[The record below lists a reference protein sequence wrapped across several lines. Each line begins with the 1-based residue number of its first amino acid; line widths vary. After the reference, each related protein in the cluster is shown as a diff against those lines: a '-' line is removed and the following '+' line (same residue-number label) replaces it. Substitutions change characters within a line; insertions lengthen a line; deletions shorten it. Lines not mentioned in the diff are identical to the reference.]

1 MELVN
6 TLSQILLKESGIRNI
21 KALAERYPK
30 AEIYFHQDTDGV
42 TTALA
47 MKNYLESYGIKVIGS
62 HVIQYGDKEFSVQ
75 KPLIDKALKHSNG
88 ELLTKDILEFVLKER
103 QYLFV
108 GTIEGEIQSA
118 LIGELIY
125 YPRKLVFRII
135 TWSTSSGY
143 DYEKWMPL
151 FNIIEDF
158 ARSKRCD
165 FLEAWTRKG
174 LARKIQ
180 WDNEHSII
188 TKQL

>member
-1 MELVN
+1 MTIQAHLVEPED
-6 TLSQILLKESGIRNI
+6 IPYIW
-21 KALAERYPK
+21 
-30 AEIYFHQDTDGV
+30 FDV
-42 TTALA
+42 
-47 MKNYLESYGIKVIGS
+47 
-62 HVIQYGDKEFSVQ
+62 

-88 ELLTKDILEFVLKER
+88 EIFTKDILELVLQKR

-108 GTIEGEIQSA
+108 GTIEGKIQSA
-118 LIGELIY
+118 LIGELID

-151 FNIIEDF
+151 FNTIEDF
-158 ARSKRCD
+158 ARNKQCD

-174 LARKIQ
+174 LARKIK